1 MNKCK
6 CDNCNESTNGDFVP
20 GHDQKL
26 RAILEHKVGGLLSL
40 KQLVLA
46 CEKYATGK
54 SSEAEALLSIRL
66 LFTRKADK

>member
-6 CDNCNESTNGDFVP
+6 CGICNESTNGDFVP

-26 RAILEHKVGGLLSL
+26 RTNLEQQVGGLLSL
-40 KQLVLA
+40 KQLIIT

-54 SSEAEALLSIRL
+54 SSESEILLTIRQ
-66 LFTRKADK
+66 LFARKTDK

>member
-26 RAILEHKVGGLLSL
+26 RANLEQKVGGLLSL
-40 KQLVLA
+40 KQLIIA

-54 SSEAEALLSIRL
+54 SSESEVLLMIRQ
-66 LFTRKADK
+66 LFARKTDK